1 MKQFIECDLLGNEIE
16 VGGLRGRLDP
26 LVKWSGSKRSQAA
39 AILASVKGSYNT
51 YYEPFCG
58 GCSVLFYILNNCP
71 GKFKYY
77 VCSDLNAPLIELYRL
92 VKHSPDDIRRS
103 YRHLWAELN
112 ADDNLERKKAYF
124 ADGLSKAYRT
134 NDNQFGFTD
143 GHGGIACASIQE
155 VMNAYLEMDM
165 KGTDER

>member
-1 MKQFIECDLLGNEIE
+1 M
-16 VGGLRGRLDP
+16 GRLDP

-71 GKFKYY
+71 DKFKHY

-92 VKHSPDDIRRS
+92 VAKFGKDGNGVASAHS
-103 YRHLWAELN
+103 A
-112 ADDNLERKKAYF
+112 F
-124 ADGLSKAYRT
+124 
-134 NDNQFGFTD
+134 FTF
-143 GHGGIACASIQE
+143 C
-155 VMNAYLEMDM
+155 
-165 KGTDER
+165 